1 MRLPPTVTDIDGNVY
16 ETVLIGDQCWMAEN
30 LKVTHYRD
38 GTPIDHV
45 TDDTEWAG
53 LDVTETGAYCAYD
66 NDPTN
71 IETYGLLY
79 NWYAVDDPS
88 DLAPEGW
95 HVPTDEEWQE
105 LEIYLGMDPLEA
117 DGDGHRGTNEGSK
130 MGGGYDLWVSGDL
143 RNNSAF
149 GESGLYLLP
158 AGYRRIIGT
167 FNGMSDYS
175 HCWSSS
181 SYSTPLA
188 WHRSLYYY
196 GSGVVRAVNLTSS
209 GFSVRCV
216 RD

>member
-88 DLAPEGW
+88 GLAPEGW
-95 HVPTDEEWQE
+95 HVPTDDEWKE
-105 LEIYLGMDPLEA
+105 LQIYLGMDSTTA
-117 DGDGHRGTNEGSK
+117 DETGFRGTNEGSK
-130 MGGGYDLWVSGDL
+130 MAGVYDLWEAGVL
-143 RNNSAF
+143 RANSVF
-149 GESGLYLLP
+149 GESGLSLLP
-158 AGYRRIIGT
+158 AGYRGGDGVFYIISRNT
-167 FNGMSDYS
+167 S
-175 HCWSSS
+175 CWSSS
-181 SYSTPLA
+181 GSSAGIA
-188 WHRSLYYY
+188 WSRHLKYDDSRVCRLYNAE
-196 GSGVVRAVNLTSS
+196 RN